1 MVELILILHVICLF
15 VLLIIGWK
23 VVKKNVKH
31 TNSLPQKGE
40 KYCLIES
47 TEEYQDPFDDPI
59 KKVTV
64 TINDVR
70 ENKYGYFY
78 IQYFFGDTAR
88 ILHTLE
94 MNDFLRRYDKIN

>member
-1 MVELILILHVICLF
+1 MVGFILILYASCLF
-15 VLLIIGWK
+15 VLLIIGWED
-23 VVKKNVKH
+23 VKKDVKH

-40 KYCLIES
+40 KYCLKDS
-47 TEEYQDPFDDPI
+47 TEEYQNPFDDP
-59 KKVTV
+59 KKVIV

-78 IQYFFGDTAR
+78 IQYFFGDTAH

-94 MNDFLRRYDKIN
+94 MNVFLRRYYKIN